1 MLVYDWGNEM
11 GPQEKWHIPYFLCSN
26 NQDTL
31 HLGDVLRWRVRGQA
45 HK

>member
-1 MLVYDWGNEM
+1 MLVYNRGNKM
-11 GPQEKWHIPYFLCSN
+11 RTQGKQRIPHFLYSN

-45 HK
+45 HE